1 MKRIVAWT
9 LALLLA
15 VPGALAAAL
24 PPMVGMEAND
34 FEIDLIDGEPFK
46 LSDQRGKVVLINIWA
61 TWCGPCVAEMPEID
75 QLAED
80 YADDLVVIGINCGEP
95 EETVVDFVEE
105 NGYGYLFAAD
115 TDYRVSSQLNYTNSI
130 PYTIV
135 VDPEGVIS
143 ALHRGGG
150 YGMYEVLEEYVLDA
164 MGDSSAS
171 GVEILA

>member
-1 MKRIVAWT
+1 
-9 LALLLA
+9 
-15 VPGALAAAL
+15 
-24 PPMVGMEAND
+24 MEAND

-130 PYTIV
+130 P
-135 VDPEGVIS
+135 
-143 ALHRGGG
+143 
-150 YGMYEVLEEYVLDA
+150 
-164 MGDSSAS
+164 
-171 GVEILA
+171 